1 MKTLKQFIIIFSI
14 AALSSCGGDSSR
26 YSDENAK
33 AEAAPYA
40 DSTFISSSAAVES
53 GADTTR
59 KFIRTADLKFKVN
72 DVIQS
77 TYDIEN
83 ITTRFG
89 GFVTYTHLAS
99 NVNAVTVTPVRAD
112 SSLESTSFEVVNT
125 ITLRIP
131 NTQLDT
137 TLKEISHNIEF
148 LDFRTIKAD
157 NVALQILANKLIQ
170 KRAAK
175 NERRLTLA
183 IDGKGRKLH
192 ETTDAEELLMS
203 RGEQGD
209 NAILSNL
216 SLADQINFS
225 TVTLAIYQRPTVKR
239 ELISNGKNIEAF
251 QPGFGSKIGES
262 FQIGWT
268 GVTEFIVALV
278 TLWPLI
284 APTVLVYFLYRK
296 FGHKFIKK
304 S

>member
-14 AALSSCGGDSSR
+14 AALSSCAGESSR

-33 AEAAPYA
+33 AEAALYA

-99 NVNAVTVTPVRAD
+99 NVNAVTLTPVSAD

-148 LDFRTIKAD
+148 LDFRTITAD

-175 NERRLTLA
+175 NESRLTLA

-209 NAILSNL
+209 NALLSNL

-225 TVTLAIYQRPTVKR
+225 TVTLAIYQRPSVKR

-262 FQIGWT
+262 FQIGWM
-268 GVTEFIVALV
+268 GVTEFIVALA

-284 APTVLVYFLYRK
+284 ALTILVYFLYRK